1 MNGHDL
7 VKETAKAG
15 EETKRRTRVA
25 TGHNGRANIL
35 GFMVDK
41 MTLQQCV
48 ERLVAGIPARR
59 CQHIVLVN
67 AAKIVRARKDAELAQ
82 IIRTADLVGADGV
95 PIVWTSQVLAQPLP
109 GRVNGTDL
117 MNQLIQVAEERGYRI
132 YLLGSTPELI
142 ERAAANVQR
151 RYPKLQIAGYRHGYF
166 SSVEQ
171 EREVVSAIAA
181 SRADILLVG
190 MSTPMKEKW
199 VRKYKND
206 LATPVIHGVGGSFDI
221 LAGYVKRAP
230 LWMQCSGLEWFYRVL
245 QEPKRLWRRY
255 LVTNSIY
262 IGLVIRQVAAN
273 HFGAKNTPPRGRA
286 TTG

>member
-1 MNGHDL
+1 MNQQDL
-7 VKETAKAG
+7 VKEPAKAA
-15 EETKRRTRVA
+15 EETKRQTKAMAGR
-25 TGHNGRANIL
+25 NGRANIL

-41 MTLQQCV
+41 MTLHQCV

-67 AAKIVRARKDAELAQ
+67 AAKIVHAREDAELAQ

-95 PIVWTSQVLAQPLP
+95 PIVWTSQLLAQPLP

-117 MNQLIQVAEERGYRI
+117 MNQLIKVAAERGYRI
-132 YLLGSTPELI
+132 YMLGSTPELI
-142 ERAAANVQR
+142 ERAAVNVQKL
-151 RYPKLQIAGYRHGYF
+151 YPKLQIAGYRHGYF
-166 SSVEQ
+166 SSAEQ
-171 EREVVSAIAA
+171 EREAVAAIAA

-262 IGLVIRQVAAN
+262 LGLWLPQVVVN
-273 HFGAKNTPPRGRA
+273 LFGA
-286 TTG
+286 

>member
-1 MNGHDL
+1 MNQQDL
-7 VKETAKAG
+7 VKEPAKAA
-15 EETKRRTRVA
+15 EETKRQTKAMAGR
-25 TGHNGRANIL
+25 NGRANIL

-41 MTLQQCV
+41 MTLHQCV

-67 AAKIVRARKDAELAQ
+67 AAKIVHAREDAELAQ

-95 PIVWTSQVLAQPLP
+95 PIVWTSQLLAQPLP

-117 MNQLIQVAEERGYRI
+117 MNQLIKVAAERGYRI
-132 YLLGSTPELI
+132 YMLGSTPELI
-142 ERAAANVQR
+142 ERAAVNVQKL
-151 RYPKLQIAGYRHGYF
+151 YPKLQIAGYRHGYF
-166 SSVEQ
+166 SSAEQ
-171 EREVVSAIAA
+171 EREAVAAIAA

-262 IGLVIRQVAAN
+262 LGLWLPQVVVN
-273 HFGAKNTPPRGRA
+273 LFGAKNTPPQGRA